1 MPANVNLHLLHAR
14 QRLRWTRD
22 RGASLVEY
30 ALLVALIAIVCLVAV
45 LFFGEETSGSFSRT
59 AISVREA

>member
-1 MPANVNLHLLHAR
+1 MSTTVNLVLHRMRHRASR
-14 QRLRWTRD
+14 PD

-45 LFFGEETSGSFSRT
+45 LFFGEETSSSFSRT
-59 AISVREA
+59 AVSVREA